1 MQSLGFLKT
10 GKFKTTLRAGVITFY
25 MLSCCVVALW
35 FMGQIYST
43 IELTAFGTETRF
55 LERVGTDEYLF
66 FGKQIYFP
74 IVSWYDKAAA
84 FAKVYCSGI
93 IKLLNLAIGKIKEL
107 ADLICLF

>member
-25 MLSCCVVALW
+25 MLLCCVVALGL
-35 FMGQIYST
+35 MGQIYST
-43 IELTAFGTETRF
+43 MELTAFGTETQF
-55 LERVGTDEYLF
+55 LERVGTDEYLV

-74 IVSWYDKAAA
+74 VVSWCNRAVA
-84 FAKVYCSGI
+84 FTKTYCPGI

-107 ADLICLF
+107 ADLIYIF